1 MMKNRIAALP
11 GTPMRMRQPVRGT
24 IEDKLDLPAES
35 VTDVRPLRVRI
46 EVAGGRNSTRST
58 MRAAR
63 VQEALEN
70 VGATGRTVE
79 VEEGGATLSAEASRK
94 QVLYVA
100 RLPFVRRVSAC

>member
-1 MMKNRIAALP
+1 MMKSRIAALP
-11 GTPMRMRQPVRGT
+11 GTPMRIRQPVRWNT
-24 IEDKLDLPAES
+24 EDKLDLPPES
-35 VTDVRPLRVRI
+35 APDMRLLHVRI

-63 VQEALEN
+63 VQQALEN

-79 VEEGGATLSAEASRK
+79 VEEGRATLAAEASRK

-100 RLPFVRRVSAC
+100 RLPFVRRISVC